1 MQAVGNHE
9 NEADPKDTNTGDPA
23 SMKIL
28 ISTDCYLFN
37 TGGITASVLAL
48 CTGLRRLGHEVRTL
62 SLSNCHKSFRDGD
75 DYYIKSFPAFYYP
88 GMRMS
93 FAMRDPLLK
102 ELEAWDPDL
111 IHIQTEGAP
120 RSMALRIRKHC
131 CSPIVMT
138 CHTDYGHFVFGRCKS
153 WLPVKKLMQTVGWI
167 LYRQADRVIAPSQKA
182 AGFPFLYSV
191 RDRITVVPNGMAAEK
206 YQKHLPEE
214 KRRAFRASLGICARM
229 RTLVTVSRLSKEKN
243 VQELISFLPALI
255 RKNPNIKL
263 LIVGDGPYKKRLEGL
278 TEKLQLSDSVIFTG
292 MVPSEDV
299 WRYYD
304 AGDLFVS
311 ASTFEVH
318 SMSYLES
325 LANGLP
331 LLCRADDALAGVLD
345 HGKNGMIYH
354 SEKEF
359 VDYTIRILADE
370 RIRKDMGRRSLL
382 MAENY
387 SSGTFASSVFSVYED
402 AIHENA
408 KRK

>member
-1 MQAVGNHE
+1 M
-9 NEADPKDTNTGDPA
+9 
-23 SMKIL
+23 
-28 ISTDCYLFN
+28 
-37 TGGITASVLAL
+37 
-48 CTGLRRLGHEVRTL
+48 
-62 SLSNCHKSFRDGD
+62 
-75 DYYIKSFPAFYYP
+75 
-88 GMRMS
+88 
-93 FAMRDPLLK
+93 
-102 ELEAWDPDL
+102 
-111 IHIQTEGAP
+111 
-120 RSMALRIRKHC
+120 
-131 CSPIVMT
+131 
-138 CHTDYGHFVFGRCKS
+138 
-153 WLPVKKLMQTVGWI
+153 
-167 LYRQADRVIAPSQKA
+167 
-182 AGFPFLYSV
+182 
-191 RDRITVVPNGMAAEK
+191 
-206 YQKHLPEE
+206 
-214 KRRAFRASLGICARM
+214 
-229 RTLVTVSRLSKEKN
+229 
-243 VQELISFLPALI
+243 
-255 RKNPNIKL
+255 
-263 LIVGDGPYKKRLEGL
+263 IVGDGPYKKRLEGL